1 MALPI
6 VVIVGRP
13 NVGKS
18 TLFNR
23 LTGKKLSITDDVPGV
38 TRDGVFSTSNWN
50 GKDFILIDTGGFEI
64 NIKNNEILKQ
74 INIKTKEYVEKANSI
89 IFVVDCKSGILALDI
104 ELANFLKK
112 TGKKIFLAVN
122 KCDSVGNTPNE
133 FFEFYSLFQENIF
146 AISSIHGHN
155 IGDLLDA
162 IVENFKN
169 EENFKDEYE
178 EEENEDLIKIAIV
191 GKPNVGK
198 SSLINKLI
206 GKEKMVVSNVAG
218 TTRDAIDTKIIHK
231 NKEYLF
237 IDTAGIRKKAKIK
250 ENIEHYSV
258 LKSFMAIN
266 RADIVLILLDATEK
280 SSEQDLKI
288 AGYVKKKDKCSIIV
302 INKWD
307 LINNSENYF
316 SEYEKDLNFKFK
328 FIAYSP
334 HIFISAKTGQRI
346 EKLYELIEI
355 VNSMNKKR
363 LTTGMLN
370 ELLTYSISKV
380 QPPSKKGKK
389 LKIFYITQTLIKP
402 PTFVIFV
409 NDCSLMHFS
418 YKRYIENQIRK
429 EFNFLGTPL
438 KFILRE
444 NKNLNRGS

>member
-23 LTGKKLSITDDVPGV
+23 LSGKKISITDDVPGV
-38 TRDGVFSTSNWN
+38 TRDGVFSKSSWN
-50 GKDFILIDTGGFEI
+50 GKEFILIDTGGFET
-64 NIKNNEILKQ
+64 NIKNNQILKQ
-74 INIKTKEYVEKANSI
+74 INIKTKEYVEKADSI
-89 IFVVDCKSGILALDI
+89 IFVVDCKSGILALDF

-122 KCDSVGNTPNE
+122 KCDSVGKTPEE
-133 FFEFYSLFQENIF
+133 FFEFYSLFQENIY

-155 IGDLLDA
+155 VGDLLDA
-162 IVENFKN
+162 VVENFKTV
-169 EENFKDEYE
+169 ENFEDEE
-178 EEENEDLIKIAIV
+178 KNENLIKIAIV

-258 LKSFMAIN
+258 LRSFMAIN
-266 RADIVLILLDATEK
+266 RADIVLLLLDATEK

-288 AGYVKKKDKCSIIV
+288 AGYVKEKGKCSIIV
-302 INKWD
+302 VNKWD
-307 LINNSENYF
+307 LINKSGDYF

-328 FIAYSP
+328 FISYAP
-334 HIFISAKTGQRI
+334 HIFISAKTGEKI

-355 VNSMNKKR
+355 VNAMNKKR

-380 QPPSKKGKK
+380 QPPSRKGKK
-389 LKIFYITQTLIKP
+389 LKIFYITQISIKP
-402 PTFVIFV
+402 PTFIIFV
-409 NDCSLMHFS
+409 NDGSLMHFS
-418 YKRYIENQIRK
+418 YKRYIENQIRQ

-438 KFILRE
+438 KFIIRE
-444 NKNLNRGS
+444 NKNLNRGN

>member
-6 VVIVGRP
+6 IAIVGRP

-23 LTGKKLSITDDVPGV
+23 LAGGKISITDNTPGV
-38 TRDGVFSTSNWN
+38 TRDGVFSTSSWN
-50 GKDFILIDTGGFEI
+50 GKDFILIDTGGFETKI
-64 NIKNNEILKQ
+64 NNNEILKQ
-74 INIKTKEYVEKANSI
+74 VNIKTKEYVEKADAI
-89 IFVVDCKSGILALDI
+89 IFVVDCKSGVLALDF
-104 ELANFLKK
+104 ELANLLKK

-122 KCDSVGNTPNE
+122 KCDAVGKTPE
-133 FFEFYSLFQENIF
+133 DFFEFYSLFQENVF
-146 AISSIHGHN
+146 AISAIHGHKV
-155 IGDLLDA
+155 GDLLDA
-162 IVENFKN
+162 VVENFN
-169 EENFKDEYE
+169 DYDDEEKSE
-178 EEENEDLIKIAIV
+178 EAIKIAIV

-218 TTRDAIDTKIIHK
+218 TTRDAIDTRIIHK

-237 IDTAGIRKKAKIK
+237 IDTAGIRKKSKIK

-266 RADIVLILLDATEK
+266 RADVVLIILDATEECC
-280 SSEQDLKI
+280 EQDLKI
-288 AGYVKKKDKCSIIV
+288 AGYVKEKGKCSIIV

-307 LINNSENYF
+307 LVNKNNDGFLN
-316 SEYEKDLNFKFK
+316 YEKNLKFK
-328 FIAYSP
+328 FNFMAYSP
-334 HIFISAKTGQRI
+334 NIFISAKTGHRLK
-346 EKLYELIEI
+346 KLYELIEN
-355 VNSMNKKR
+355 VNSMYNKR

-389 LKIFYITQTLIKP
+389 LKIFYITQILIKP
-402 PTFVIFV
+402 PTFIIFV
-409 NDCSLMHFS
+409 NSKTLMHFS

-438 KFILRE
+438 RFIIKE
-444 NKNLNRGS
+444 NKK

>member
-23 LTGKKLSITDDVPGV
+23 LAGRKLSIIDDAPGV
-38 TRDGVFSTSNWN
+38 TRDGVFSTSSWN
-50 GKDFILIDTGGFEI
+50 GKDFVLIDTGGFETK
-64 NIKNNEILKQ
+64 IKNNEILKQ
-74 INIKTKEYVEKANSI
+74 VNIKTKEYVEKADAV
-89 IFVVDCKSGILALDI
+89 IFVVDCKSGVLALDF
-104 ELANFLKK
+104 ELANLLKK

-122 KCDSVGNTPNE
+122 KCDVVGNTPE
-133 FFEFYSLFQENIF
+133 DFFEFYSLFQENVF
-146 AISSIHGHN
+146 AISATHGHN
-155 IGDLLDA
+155 VGDLLDA
-162 IVENFKN
+162 VVENFNDYDN
-169 EENFKDEYE
+169 EEKDE
-178 EEENEDLIKIAIV
+178 DVIKIAIV

-206 GKEKMVVSNVAG
+206 GREKMVVSNVAG

-231 NKEYLF
+231 NKEYIF
-237 IDTAGIRKKAKIK
+237 IDTAGIRKKSKIK
-250 ENIEHYSV
+250 ENVEHYSV

-266 RADIVLILLDATEK
+266 RADVVLILLDATEK

-288 AGYVKKKDKCSIIV
+288 AGYVKEKGKSSIIV
-302 INKWD
+302 VNKWD
-307 LINNSENYF
+307 LKSKSEDYF
-316 SEYEKDLNFKFK
+316 YEYEKDLNFKFN
-328 FIAYSP
+328 FMSYSP
-334 HIFISAKTGQRI
+334 HIFISAKTGYRL
-346 EKLYELIEI
+346 EKMYELIET
-355 VNSMNKKR
+355 VNSMYNKR

-370 ELLTYSISKV
+370 ELLTYSISRV

-389 LKIFYITQTLIKP
+389 LKIFYITQILIKP

-409 NDCSLMHFS
+409 NDSFLMHFS

-438 KFILRE
+438 KFIVKE
-444 NKNLNRGS
+444 NKNKKTYEVN